1 MNVRHA
7 AAITLVASVTAT
19 AVTALAQQSTEP
31 SNHRHKL
38 RRVPPLAHPPLDGNA
53 AEFGAPL
60 IGLSA
65 EQLAA
70 FAAGREEFE
79 SIETVE
85 GGLGP
90 LFNNTSCA
98 TCHSAPVSGGAGTL
112 AVTRFGRFANG
123 HFDPLADKGG
133 SLLQQFATATALQ
146 EIVPPEANI
155 VAQRITTPL
164 FGAGLLEAIP
174 DTEIELNA
182 RRNRPDGVSGRAA
195 IITDVA
201 TGQQRIGR
209 LGWKAQ
215 HASLLGF
222 AADAYLNEMG
232 VTNRFFPDE
241 NAPNGDQALLAQY
254 LTPTGV
260 DDPVDATGR
269 SDIDAA
275 ADFIRLLAPPPAV
288 RPSGSALDGQRLFNQ
303 INCDACHRPT
313 MTTGASPIAALAHKV
328 VPLYS
333 DLLLH
338 DMGSLGDGI
347 EQGAAGA
354 QEIKTAPLWGLRARP
369 RLLHDGRATTI
380 ADAIL
385 AHAGEATPARDRF
398 AALDD
403 ASRQQLIDFLNT
415 L

>member
-7 AAITLVASVTAT
+7 AAIALVASITVT

-31 SNHRHKL
+31 TGHRHKL
-38 RRVPPLAHPPLDGNA
+38 RRVPPLPHPPLDGNV
-53 AEFGAPL
+53 AEFGTPL
-60 IGLSA
+60 IGLTA

-79 SIETVE
+79 SIETPD

-90 LFNNTSCA
+90 IFNNTSCA
-98 TCHSAPVSGGAGTL
+98 TCHSAPVSGGAGT
-112 AVTRFGRFANG
+112 VTVMRFGRSVDG
-123 HFDPLADKGG
+123 HFDPLLEKGG
-133 SLLQQFATATALQ
+133 SLLQQFAIEPRAQ
-146 EIVPPEANI
+146 EFVPPEANV

-174 DTEIELNA
+174 DDEIERGA
-182 RRNRPDGVSGRAA
+182 SRNRPDRVSGRAA
-195 IITDVA
+195 MIADVV

-241 NAPNGDQALLAQY
+241 NAPNGDQKLLAKY
-254 LTPTGV
+254 LTTSGM

-269 SDIDAA
+269 SDIDAS
-275 ADFIRLLAPPPAV
+275 ADYIRLVAPPPTMRAS
-288 RPSGSALDGQRLFNQ
+288 RSALVGQRLFGQ
-303 INCDACHRPT
+303 LNCDACHRPT
-313 MTTGASPIAALAHKV
+313 MVTGASPIAALANQV

-354 QEIKTAPLWGLRARP
+354 REMKTAPLWGLRARP

-380 ADAIL
+380 ADAIV
-385 AHAGEATPARDRF
+385 AHSGEATPARNRF
-398 AALDD
+398 AKLDEE
-403 ASRQQLIDFLNT
+403 SRQQLIDFLNT